1 VDIGKV
7 APGQKAVFTVD
18 SFPAREF
25 EGKVVAIYPKAVI
38 QENVVNYDVVVEI
51 TDPYDGL
58 LRPEMTASVTI
69 QLEARTNVLTV
80 PVKTVKRE
88 RGKSVVYVLTNG
100 QPQSREVKVGWK
112 DSQWVEIL
120 SGLDEGQT
128 ILLDV
133 PSAEQPK
140 P

>member
-1 VDIGKV
+1 
-7 APGQKAVFTVD
+7 
-18 SFPAREF
+18 
-25 EGKVVAIYPKAVI
+25 
-38 QENVVNYDVVVEI
+38 
-51 TDPYDGL
+51 
-58 LRPEMTASVTI
+58 MTASVTI